1 MSSIYHALSPKKQ
14 DWSKIRLDVY
24 PSKLNS
30 ASFIIHEDDHETVAY
45 KYGEFRITPYS
56 FRYVDSKKTYVINI
70 EKAKGKFRNSGDILS
85 RDIIIKLENIFN
97 DRIKEVKINGKIVDF
112 EINKKDL
119 NSASF
124 DFKKTSRLNETITIC
139 FKEDLEKAYEIEI
152 EIF

>member
-1 MSSIYHALSPKKQ
+1 M
-14 DWSKIRLDVY
+14 
-24 PSKLNS
+24 
-30 ASFIIHEDDHETVAY
+30 
-45 KYGEFRITPYS
+45 
-56 FRYVDSKKTYVINI
+56 
-70 EKAKGKFRNSGDILS
+70 S

-97 DRIKEVKINGKIVDF
+97 DRIKEVRINGKIVDF

-124 DFKKTSRLNETITIC
+124 DFKKSSRLNETITIC